1 MRQRQPQR
9 DMEEPTGP
17 GASPVWEQLGN
28 KEGVGSNVL
37 SARFYFIFF

>member
-1 MRQRQPQR
+1 MRQRQPQQ

-28 KEGVGSNVL
+28 KELGEATCSL
-37 SARFYFIFF
+37 PDFILFFF